1 MVWGLCVVF
10 MACALTIAV
19 SGISEAG
26 CCRGDARAS
35 GSSGLTAILGNFRV
49 AKLCIGREVSSV
61 ALARLEEL
69 THRRKIP
76 IEHELRGKSFSWD
89 GVDGDFLWPQTAPE
103 EIATS
108 AKEQ

>member
-1 MVWGLCVVF
+1 LPSRGFQKLDVV
-10 MACALTIAV
+10 AV
-19 SGISEAG
+19 THAHQDHLG
-26 CCRGDARAS
+26 
-35 GSSGLTAILGNFRV
+35 GLTAILGNFRV

-69 THRRKIP
+69 AHRRKIP